1 MKELPNPFWAVLL
14 IICAAILAVLALR
27 STNAN
32 AASVITM
39 ASSIVTG
46 AFGYIQ
52 GVRDGAKSVMPPD
65 MPPGSSATQ
74 TSTVQAG
81 PVVAGPK

>member
-1 MKELPNPFWAVLL
+1 MKDLPNPFWAVLCIML
-14 IICAAILAVLALR
+14 ACAVGMYALH
-27 STNAN
+27 SGSAN

-52 GVRDGAKSVMPPD
+52 GHRDGSAAD
-65 MPPGSSATQ
+65 LPPGTTQ
-74 TSTVQAG
+74 NSTTETKVQIPDPNA
-81 PVVAGPK
+81 PITK

>member
-1 MKELPNPFWAVLL
+1 MDKLPNPFWAVLL
-14 IICAAILAVLALR
+14 ILMACGLAFAALH
-27 STNAN
+27 STASN

-52 GVRDGAKSVMPPD
+52 GVRDGAAKPTVPAE

-74 TSTVQAG
+74 TSTV
-81 PVVAGPK
+81 VAGPK